1 MDYLPYLIIIL
12 VGLFTGWHNKTIQTI
27 RRRLALLEVDTS
39 VLMERPHQGD
49 KPNIGSTPRLAD
61 ACELR
66 VANGTPILVMPNGE
80 ILPNQMDLS
89 VDHPFGGGKQ
99 LPRVTVSMYVNIED
113 SMWVD
118 KVGSQST
125 HTAPST
131 DDTVAVD

>member
-1 MDYLPYLIIIL
+1 MEYIIIIL

-39 VLMERPHQGD
+39 VLMERSHQGD

-80 ILPNQMDLS
+80 ILPHQMDLS
-89 VDHPFGGGKQ
+89 VEHPFGGGKQ
-99 LPRVTVSMYVNIED
+99 LPKVTVTMYVNVED
-113 SMWVD
+113 SLWLPA
-118 KVGSQST
+118 
-125 HTAPST
+125 HPAPS
-131 DDTVAVD
+131 VEAVQAVD